1 MKKMYTNYIDS
12 FKGLSKEIW
21 YLALI
26 SLVNRAGTM
35 VIPFLS
41 LYLIKELNFSE
52 SDAGSILVFFGIGS
66 ALGSILGGKLVDKIG
81 FYKVMIISL
90 LLTGFGF
97 IGLQYIKSFW
107 GLCFGIL
114 GVMTI
119 ADTFRPAIFVS
130 LKAYSTVENR
140 TQSLALIR
148 LAINLG
154 MGIGPTFA
162 GWIIVNK
169 GYDLLFWIDG
179 VTCVI
184 AIIVFRILV
193 KERRLKKEKN
203 KEEEEEALK
212 SKGTV
217 YGDGSYWIFFAI
229 CFLMGM
235 VFFQLMITMPVYQNV
250 QFGLTEYQTGWIM
263 FINVAI
269 IVVVEMPFIKYLEK
283 LNISSTK
290 LITYACI
297 LFGLSFY
304 VLVYNFWI
312 GILFVNIVIITIA
325 EMIGF
330 PYTNTFAINRAKE
343 GYEGSYMA
351 LYALSF
357 SLAHIFSS
365 KIGFEIVANYGYQ
378 INWLVTGTFG
388 VIATILAIWLHKRTQ
403 KGL

>member
-21 YLALI
+21 FLALI

-52 SDAGSILVFFGIGS
+52 SDAGSIFIFFGIGS
-66 ALGSILGGKLVDKIG
+66 TLGSLLGGKLVDKIG

-114 GVMTI
+114 LIMTI

-130 LKAYSTVENR
+130 LKAYSTTENR
-140 TQSLALIR
+140 TRSLALIR

-154 MGIGPTFA
+154 MGIGPTLA
-162 GWIIVNK
+162 GWIIVSN
-169 GYDLLFWIDG
+169 GYDLLFWFDG
-179 VTCVI
+179 VTCII
-184 AIIVFRILV
+184 AIILFTILV
-193 KERRLKKEKN
+193 KERTLH
-203 KEEEEEALK
+203 KEETESEEKTVEAK
-212 SKGTV
+212 NSV
-217 YGDGSYWIFFAI
+217 YRDASYWIFLAI
-229 CFLMGM
+229 CFFMAM
-235 VFFQLMITMPVYQNV
+235 TFFQLMITMPVYQNK
-250 QFGLTEYQTGWIM
+250 QFNLTEYQTGWIM

-269 IVVVEMPFIKYLEK
+269 IVAVEMPFIKYLEK
-283 LNISSTK
+283 LNISNTK
-290 LITYACI
+290 LIIYACI

-304 VLVYNFWI
+304 VLVHNFWI

-330 PYTNTFAINRAKE
+330 PYTNTFALNRAKE
-343 GYEGSYMA
+343 GQEGSYMA
-351 LYALSF
+351 LYTMSF
-357 SLAHIFSS
+357 SLAHIFSP
-365 KIGFEIVANYGYQ
+365 KIGFEIVENFGFQ
-378 INWLVTGTFG
+378 VNWLVTGTFG
-388 VIATILAIWLHKRTQ
+388 VIATILSIWLHKRTQ